1 MHIPGVT
8 TSTNIKI
15 KIVNLFEYIGQVIL
29 DLIIVRKAVIN
40 KTKRAV
46 LVAVAIAEHKVVHND
61 VVVHAVGGLFGV
73 VVFSNL
79 P

>member
-8 TSTNIKI
+8 PSTNIKI

-61 VVVHAVGGLFGV
+61 VVVHVGGLFGV